1 MAINT
6 GTTFS
11 RDHGAGVGIGLGEE
25 AGCGGDGGDEQE
37 EQSEGRSSEHGS
49 EREGGREVERG
60 SGANAPHRPTDRSN
74 VCMWVEMSPS
84 LQLLLNYSQRQ
95 TI

>member
-25 AGCGGDGGDEQE
+25 AGCGGDGGDEQK

-60 SGANAPHRPTDRSN
+60 SGANAPHRPTDRPRQRVCVGGN
-74 VCMWVEMSPS
+74 VTFTAATVK
-84 LQLLLNYSQRQ
+84 L
-95 TI
+95 

>member
-49 EREGGREVERG
+49 EREGE
-60 SGANAPHRPTDRSN
+60 GAAPTLRTDRGN
-74 VCMWVEMSPS
+74 VCMYVGGNVTFTAATVK
-84 LQLLLNYSQRQ
+84 L
-95 TI
+95 